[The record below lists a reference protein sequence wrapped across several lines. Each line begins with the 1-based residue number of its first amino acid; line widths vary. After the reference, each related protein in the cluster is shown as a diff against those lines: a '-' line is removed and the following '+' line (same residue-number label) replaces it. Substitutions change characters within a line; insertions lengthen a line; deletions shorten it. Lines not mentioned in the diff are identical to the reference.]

1 MVKSIAVIEKL
12 VKNGSIP
19 EFGDFDITDT
29 IIDQYQTEYKAL
41 YEKVGNELKSSNKA
55 YARKLAGVF
64 LMKEN
69 QDRLSNIQQV
79 KITKSKFKN
88 ECGIVYV
95 ISNPAFHECYKVGI
109 TKNLDN
115 RLRSYQTY
123 DPNRSF
129 KVEHYRFVKNS
140 RQAEKEILS
149 KFNLSLLK
157 GEWIKGKTVKTLF
170 IEEIKNL

>member
-12 VKNGSIP
+12 VENGVIP
-19 EFGDFDITDT
+19 EFGEFDVTDS
-29 IIDQYQTEYKAL
+29 IIDHYQIVYKSL
-41 YEKVGNELKSSNKA
+41 YERVGNELTSSNKS
-55 YARKLAGVF
+55 YARKLAGLF

-69 QDRLSNIQQV
+69 QNRLSNIQEV
-79 KITKSKFKN
+79 KITKSKYKS

-95 ISNPAFHECYKVGI
+95 ISNPSFQGCYKVGI
-109 TKNLDN
+109 TKNLN
-115 RLRSYQTY
+115 SRLKSYQTY

-157 GEWIKGKTVKTLF
+157 GEWIRGEEIKTLF
-170 IEEIKNL
+170 VEEIRNL